1 MKIGVILLFLSVTGI
16 SYCQDIDELSNK
28 FTQSKTKR
36 LKMVY
41 ASELAWKWR
50 NINPDSSLRYSKIA
64 LTISRELGDKKTEA
78 YSLSDVGSYY
88 KHTEQYKKAYS
99 YFTESLRIR
108 KTIGDS
114 KDIASGHN
122 QLGLLF
128 KQQEKFDSASVH
140 FQKGIQILPR
150 DQKSLKASLM
160 DGLGMSYIHTGKFQ
174 KAIFYITQSLKIA
187 EHLDDSLSI
196 GQSHQNLGIIY
207 ERQGTPRLAL
217 VEFKTAERIYSAL
230 KNENGILESIINQAT
245 IYQQLGKIS
254 KADIHFLRAE
264 NLCRKINFQD
274 YLSTI
279 WFNRA
284 ELYLE
289 KDPDRSLP
297 LYKLAF
303 QNANAGS
310 KNVLKISSML
320 GLMDASIR
328 TKKLND
334 AAYWKAELEKNNP
347 LPSLSLR
354 KDFLDLCIKYSR
366 IKEDFESAFR
376 YNQEYI
382 RISDSI
388 EFLTLNNLETLSLL
402 QKAQSNEKISNE
414 KLKRLKVSEQ
424 AKKDQ
429 TQMWLIIM
437 FIVLILL
444 SVSILT
450 MALIYKM
457 RLEKKRNELNEQQ
470 LQQEMTDLIHGSDL
484 RVLEESLIVESKTR
498 KDIGKDLHDNLGS
511 KLAVVQMMLESFR
524 KKMEDSTDKNQEKL
538 TKAIQL
544 VDDSCNDLRTIS
556 RNLVNSGVSET
567 GLVDSIAALCKV
579 ITENTPLKVSFKS
592 KKEPVL
598 SDVNWRKNILATV
611 SLLIHNIL
619 SHSKASEA
627 EVIVE
632 GDEEKIS
639 IVVHDNGVGFDNT
652 TLKQAEGIGLQN
664 ARERIEA
671 MQGTIKIQSE
681 KGNGTTIF
689 IQLPII

>member
-1 MKIGVILLFLSVTGI
+1 MKFGVVLFLLIAGTCF
-16 SYCQDIDELSNK
+16 CQDFEELSNK
-28 FTQSKTKR
+28 FTQSKTKC

-50 NINPDSSLRYSKIA
+50 NTNPDSSFKYSKIA
-64 LTISRELGDKKTEA
+64 LNISRKLGDKKTEA
-78 YSLSDVGSYY
+78 FSLSDIGSYY
-88 KHTEQYKKAYS
+88 KHIEQYKKAYS

-108 KTIGDS
+108 KIIGDS

-128 KQQEKFDSASVH
+128 KQQERFDSAIVH
-140 FQKGIQILPR
+140 FQKGIQILPS
-150 DQKSLKASLM
+150 DQKSLKGSLM
-160 DGLGMSYIHTGKFQ
+160 DGLGMSFMHTGKFQ
-174 KAIFYITQSLKIA
+174 KALFYVSQSLKIA
-187 EHLDDSLSI
+187 EQLDDLLSI
-196 GQSHQNLGIIY
+196 GQSHQNLGTIY

-217 VEFKTAERIYSAL
+217 VEFKTAERIYSDL
-230 KNENGILESIINQAT
+230 KNQNGILESIINQAT
-245 IYQQLGKIS
+245 IYQQLGEVS
-254 KADIHFLRAE
+254 KADTHFLRAE
-264 NLCRKINFQD
+264 DLCHKINFQND
-274 YLSTI
+274 LSTI

-289 KDPDRSLP
+289 KEPNRALT

-303 QNANAGS
+303 QNANAGN

-320 GLMDASIR
+320 GLLDVSIR
-328 TKKLND
+328 TKKLNG
-334 AAYWKAELEKNNP
+334 AAYWKAQLEKNTP

-354 KDFLDLCIKYSR
+354 KDFLDLCIKYSQM
-366 IKEDFESAFR
+366 KGDFESAFR
-376 YNQEYI
+376 YNQDYI
-382 RISDSI
+382 RIRDSI
-388 EFLTLNNLETLSLL
+388 EFLTLDNLETLSLL

-414 KLKRLKVSEQ
+414 KLKRLKVAEQ
-424 AKKDQ
+424 AEIDQ
-429 TQMWLIIM
+429 TQMWLAIM
-437 FIVLILL
+437 VIVIILL
-444 SVSILT
+444 SVSVLA
-450 MALIYKM
+450 MALIYKI
-457 RLEKKRNELNEQQ
+457 RIEKKRNELNEQQ
-470 LQQEMTDLIHGSDL
+470 LKQEMTDLIHGSDL
-484 RVLEESLIVESKTR
+484 RVMEESLIVESKTR

-567 GLVDSIAALCKV
+567 GLVDSIAALCNI

-598 SDVNWRKNILATV
+598 SDVSWRKNILATV

-632 GDEEKIS
+632 GSDGRVS
-639 IVVHDNGVGFDNT
+639 IVVHDNGIGFDNT
-652 TLKQAEGIGLQN
+652 TLKKAEGIGLQN

-671 MQGTIKIQSE
+671 MQGTIQVRSE